1 MVAIPIAIL
10 GKNLDPSTKLKDAR
24 RVISCKFSSFVEQTT
39 KRRRRARLYADEVV
53 QPGRSSELPGELAGL
68 ELAIQQYAEANRAEF
83 IKTKSRELTFGSVGF
98 RLSTRVAI
106 KNVGNTLQ
114 ALKDFGLTACI
125 RIKEECDKEA
135 MKNLP
140 LEQLHAVGATLKQ
153 EDAFGYE
160 IKRELIQE
168 VA

>member
-1 MVAIPIAIL
+1 MARKRLSATTLESWSDVDACLKAIGEVDREL
-10 GKNLDPSTKLKDAR
+10 GLLEAAQQEQIDALK
-24 RVISCKFSSFVEQTT
+24 CKAAAEPLQA
-39 KRRRRARLYADEVV
+39 KK
-53 QPGRSSELPGELAGL
+53 AGL

-83 IKTKSRELTFGSVGF
+83 IKAKTRELTFGTVGF
-98 RLSTRVAI
+98 RLSTRVVI
-106 KNVGNTLQ
+106 KNLGNTLQ
-114 ALKDFGLTACI
+114 ALKDFGLTGCI

-140 LEQLHAVGATLKQ
+140 LEQLHAVGAALKQ

>member
-1 MVAIPIAIL
+1 MARKRLTATTLESWTDVDACLKAIGEVDRELAIL
-10 GKNLDPSTKLKDAR
+10 EASQQESIDQIKAITKQAAEPLQNK
-24 RVISCKFSSFVEQTT
+24 K
-39 KRRRRARLYADEVV
+39 
-53 QPGRSSELPGELAGL
+53 AGL

-114 ALKDFGLTACI
+114 ALKDFGLTGCI

-140 LEQLHAVGATLKQ
+140 LETLHAVGAALKQ